1 MRRIV
6 LILMMALPSLVIA
19 QKAVKPNLNKVLK
32 YWQDGDLA
40 SAKEMIDI
48 ATTYEK
54 TMNDGKTWY
63 YRGLVYASLD
73 TTSNDNYK
81 TLADNPLATAM
92 ESFKKADELGKK
104 GSEYFINDASGFP
117 VLRSQQMGMLANAY
131 LNMGAAKYQED
142 DLEGALEDFEKVMLV
157 MPDDTTSYFYA
168 GIVSN
173 SLENYDRTVKYW
185 KKYYEKGG
193 TSPDGYSIMINTY
206 SQQKDDKEGALAIVK
221 EARQK
226 FPNDTNFPKVEIGLL
241 IDLGKIDQAKA
252 GLEEALKS
260 EPDNKVLHFYLGYV
274 NSKLENWEES
284 KKNYEAALKIDPTY
298 FEAQYYLAQIFL
310 IEAEKIRT
318 ELGSL
323 GISAA
328 DQKKKFELDKV
339 LVEKYKIA
347 LPYWEKAE
355 KLKSEDVNSQLDVLD
370 KLSNIY
376 YYLGEDAKQRAI
388 DQKIKLLGGDDQ

>member
-1 MRRIV
+1 MMKRIV
-6 LILMMALPSLVIA
+6 LLLMMVLPSLLIA

-32 YWQDGDLA
+32 YWTDGDLA
-40 SAKEMIDI
+40 SAKEMVDI

-63 YRGLVYASLD
+63 YRGLIYASLD
-73 TTSNDNYK
+73 TTSNEAYK
-81 TLADNPLATAM
+81 ALADNPLTTAM

-104 GSEYFINDASGFP
+104 GTEYFVNDASGLP
-117 VLRSQQMGMLANAY
+117 VLRSQQMAVLANAY
-131 LNMGAAKYQED
+131 LNYGAAKYQED
-142 DLEGALEDFEKVMLV
+142 DLEGALVDFDKVMMV

-173 SLENYDRTVKYW
+173 ALENTDRTIKYW
-185 KKYYEKGG
+185 KQYYEKGG
-193 TSPDGYSIMINTY
+193 TSPDGYSIMININ
-206 SQQKDDKEGALAIVK
+206 SQQKDDKEAALAVVR
-221 EARQK
+221 EARTK
-226 FPNDTNFPKVEIGLL
+226 FPDDGNFPKVEIGLL
-241 IDLGKIDQAKA
+241 IDMGKIDEAKT
-252 GLEEALKS
+252 GLESAIKN

-274 NSKLENWEES
+274 NSKLEKWEES

-298 FEAQYYLAQIFL
+298 FEGQYYLAQIYL
-310 IEAEKIRT
+310 IDAEKIRT

-328 DQKKKFELDKV
+328 DQKKKLALDKV
-339 LVEKYKIA
+339 LVEKYQVA

-355 KLKSEDVNSQLDVLD
+355 KLKTEDVNSQLDVLD

-388 DQKIKLLGGDDQ
+388 DQKIKLLGGDQ

>member
-1 MRRIV
+1 MKRIV
-6 LILMMALPSLVIA
+6 LLLMMALPSLLLA
-19 QKAVKPNLNKVLK
+19 QKAVKPNLNKILK
-32 YWQDGDLA
+32 YWTDGDLA
-40 SAKEMIDI
+40 SAKEMVDA

-73 TTSNDNYK
+73 TTSNEEYK
-81 TLADNPLATAM
+81 ALADTPLTTAL
-92 ESFKKADELGKK
+92 ESFKKADELNKK
-104 GSEYFINDASGFP
+104 DSDYFINDVNGFP
-117 VLRSQQMGMLANAY
+117 ITRAQQMDVLANTY
-131 LNMGAAKYQED
+131 LNYGASKYQED
-142 DLEGALEDFEKVMLV
+142 DLEGAIVDFEKVMLV
-157 MPDDTTSYFYA
+157 KPADTTAYFYA

-173 SLENYDRTVKYW
+173 SLENYDRTINYW
-185 KKYYEKGG
+185 KQYYEKGG
-193 TSPDGYSIMINTY
+193 KTADGYSIMINTY
-206 SQQKDDKEGALAIVK
+206 SQQKEDKEGALAIVK

-226 FPNDTNFPKVEIGLL
+226 FPEDTNFPKVEIGLL
-241 IDLGKIDQAKA
+241 IDLGKIDEAKA
-252 GLEEALKS
+252 GLESALKD

-274 NSKLENWEES
+274 NSKLEKWEDS
-284 KKNYEAALKIDPTY
+284 KKNYEDALKVDPAY
-298 FEAQYYLAQIFL
+298 FEAQYYLAQIYL

-318 ELGSL
+318 EIGSL

-328 DQKKKFELDKV
+328 DQKKKLDLDKI
-339 LVEKYKIA
+339 LVEKYEIA

-376 YYLGEDAKQRAI
+376 YYLGEDAKQKAV